1 MKYLN
6 QVNAENCIGKVLQS
20 KEYGDFKVVDY
31 KNYRNVTVEFLK
43 TGYRKVCEMKEIK
56 TGGIKD
62 IKLPT
67 VYGEGFV
74 GSKYK
79 THYINQDGK
88 KVNTIEYEKWRGL
101 LRRCYSEKER
111 NKFPTYRDCQVS
123 DNFKSYEFFY
133 EWFNKQVGCDRG
145 FDLDKDLLFKG
156 NKTYS
161 EDTCVLIP
169 RELNSLILKS
179 DVVRGDLPI
188 GVHYNTQKRK
198 YIAQVQKGNGTP
210 DYLGQFDDPI
220 SAFNAYKTVKEGYIK
235 ILAEKW
241 KDSIDSRAYNALM
254 KYEVDIDD

>member
-6 QVNAENCIGKVLQS
+6 QVNAEDCVGKVLQS
-20 KEYGDFKVVDY
+20 KGYGNFKVVAY

-62 IKLPT
+62 IKLPNI
-67 VYGEGFV
+67 YRNGFV

-88 KVNTIEYEKWRGL
+88 KVNTVEYEKWRGL

-111 NKFPTYRDCQVS
+111 SKFPTYIDCKVS

-133 EWFNKQVGCDRG
+133 EWFNKQVGSDKG

-156 NKTYS
+156 NKIYG
-161 EDTCVLIP
+161 ENTCILLP
-169 RELNSLILKS
+169 RELNSLLSKN
-179 DVVRGDLPI
+179 DVVRGEFPL
-188 GVHYNTQKRK
+188 GVYYSTRKRK
-198 YIAQVQKGNGTP
+198 FVAQVQRGNGVQ
-210 DYLGQFDDPI
+210 DFLGQFDDPI
-220 SAFNAYKTVKEGYIK
+220 VAFNAYKSAKEEYIR

-241 KDSIDSRAYNALM
+241 KNKIDKRAYDALM
-254 KYEVDIDD
+254 KYEVDIND